1 MHAFLLA
8 PSSGFIAESRISVLF
23 SFLQVMPRNLENARF
38 PKKHLR
44 VAPKLRGIC
53 IRPPSRVYKELISPT
68 QVPFLISTITSPRA
82 PSKRTPPHS
91 PTAPTASNTNPSIHH
106 NMDPNANPSDSQP
119 RAEGV
124 AAPEEVFPPHAGH
137 AEEGEWIEL
146 PEEMNG
152 GLAELFGLLRTHAVE
167 VNPDELDHDRVLQA
181 LNGDPAGGIPVAFQ
195 DLFAQLADITPTGP
209 ADHPI
214 GLPPLEEVLQT
225 VTPEQDR
232 VFLRNFLRAGNE
244 IITELTDNP
253 QQRVYS
259 LQEMD
264 ARLGGF
270 EEVSRIVENL
280 PAHTAR
286 LITTFI
292 NRMEDGINRLDNTP
306 ARIEMAR
313 EDVHTLLDSYTN
325 ASIAALPS
333 DGTQTDSPSCTI
345 CQEHYVESD
354 VTVSLPCH
362 NSHHFHRA
370 CILDWLQ
377 TLVPDPLTCPIC
389 RATVQRIAPLSPA
402 QRD

>member
-1 MHAFLLA
+1 MGNLMWNTRHGLFEMNPAKQ
-8 PSSGFIAESRISVLF
+8 SSPFIAD
-23 SFLQVMPRNLENARF
+23 SFATANAQAKRPFENYIEA
-38 PKKHLR
+38 
-44 VAPKLRGIC
+44 
-53 IRPPSRVYKELISPT
+53 
-68 QVPFLISTITSPRA
+68 PFLISIITSPRA
-82 PSKRTPPHS
+82 PSKRTPPDS

-119 RAEGV
+119 VADLPETSPGGIGPVEESSGANPTVNVERAEEV

-137 AEEGEWIEL
+137 AEEREWIEL
-146 PEEMNG
+146 PEEMNAD
-152 GLAELFGLLRTHAVE
+152 LAELFGLLRTHAVE
-167 VNPDELDHDRVLQA
+167 VNPDEPDHNQVLQA
-181 LNGDPAGGIPVAFQ
+181 LNGDAAGGIPVAFQ
-195 DLFAQLADITPTGP
+195 DLFAQLADIAPTGP

-214 GLPPLEEVLQT
+214 GCPHLKRFCKPSRLNRIE
-225 VTPEQDR
+225 
-232 VFLRNFLRAGNE
+232 
-244 IITELTDNP
+244 
-253 QQRVYS
+253 VYS

-313 EDVHTLLDSYTN
+313 QDVHTLLDSFTN

-377 TLVPDPLTCPIC
+377 TLVPEPLTCPIC
-389 RATVQRIAPLSPA
+389 RATLQRIAPPNPA
-402 QRD
+402 QLN

>member
-23 SFLQVMPRNLENARF
+23 SFLQVLPRNLKETRF

-119 RAEGV
+119 VADLPETSPGGIGPVEESSGANPTVNVERAEGV
-124 AAPEEVFPPHAGH
+124 AAPEELFPPHAGH

-146 PEEMNG
+146 PEEMN
-152 GLAELFGLLRTHAVE
+152 
-167 VNPDELDHDRVLQA
+167 A

-195 DLFAQLADITPTGP
+195 DLFAQLADIAPTGP

-259 LQEMD
+259 LPEMD

-313 EDVHTLLDSYTN
+313 QDVHTLLDSYIN

-377 TLVPDPLTCPIC
+377 TLVPEPLTCPIC
-389 RATVQRIAPLSPA
+389 RTAVQQVAPPNPA
-402 QRD
+402 QLH